1 VGVVRV
7 AESSTAPA
15 RSPSSRA
22 RTPAASSR
30 GSSAARNTLH
40 PNEKATVIELPE
52 SADAQRQGMVKN
64 AVAKSSTYSV
74 LNLDVVWTAEFA
86 ANG

>member
-1 VGVVRV
+1 
-7 AESSTAPA
+7 
-15 RSPSSRA
+15 
-22 RTPAASSR
+22 
-30 GSSAARNTLH
+30 
-40 PNEKATVIELPE
+40 
-52 SADAQRQGMVKN
+52 MVKN